1 MMNEGKPTGPLS
13 KSPRLLSKP
22 TGLLLDPKNDY
33 VFKRLFT
40 QAPELLVSL
49 INAIRDREPPIAS
62 LEILNPYIDPQTLS
76 GKHIVLDVLAV
87 DVEGRRF
94 NVEMQVQRHR
104 AWGSRS
110 LYYLAKLLSGQLKSG
125 EGYESLRPV
134 VGIHIID
141 FDYFNVQEVVHA
153 ANAVSGTDRVNGEQ
167 YVWCFALRDRNQPQ
181 ITMGEE
187 LQLHFLELP
196 KALRVLS
203 GPSRENTLRASPEV
217 RSGDGG
223 SGDPG
228 LVSTNFASALAFWV
242 NFLKRWQEDQVMSSM
257 NHPPVQKALNM
268 LRAMSA
274 DEIEQQFAFERERAL
289 LIEQMELHA
298 ARAEGETAG
307 ILKGEAAGILKGKA
321 LGLEEGEAA
330 GILKGE
336 AAGILKGEA
345 AGLQLA
351 LARLI
356 ASGMPEDQARE
367 VLGLARDFG
376 A

>member
-1 MMNEGKPTGPLS
+1 MMNESKPTRPLS

-22 TGLLLDPKNDY
+22 TGPLLDPKNDY

-62 LEILNPYIDPQTLS
+62 LEILNPSIDPQTLC

-134 VGIHIID
+134 VGIHIMD
-141 FDYFNVQEVVHA
+141 FDYFKEQ
-153 ANAVSGTDRVNGEQ
+153 AVIHGAEQPKGSDPLATEQ
-167 YVWCFALRDRNQPQ
+167 YVWCFALCDRDQPQ

-203 GPSRENTLRASPEV
+203 GPSRENTLRAS
-217 RSGDGG
+217 SKAG
-223 SGDPG
+223 SGDARSSDSG

-257 NHPPVQKALNM
+257 DHPPVQKALNM

-298 ARAEGETAG
+298 ARAEGEAAG
-307 ILKGEAAGILKGKA
+307 KAAGILKGKA
-321 LGLEEGEAA
+321 LGLVE
-330 GILKGE
+330 
-336 AAGILKGEA
+336 GEA

-356 ASGMPEDQARE
+356 ASGMPVDQARQIP
-367 VLGLARDFG
+367 GLDECDKEP
-376 A
+376 

>member
-1 MMNEGKPTGPLS
+1 MNEGKATRPLSKPTGPLS
-13 KSPRLLSKP
+13 KP
-22 TGLLLDPKNDY
+22 TGPLLDPKNDY

-49 INAIRDREPPIAS
+49 INAIRDRESPIAS
-62 LEILNPYIDPQTLS
+62 LEILNPSIDPQTLS

-134 VGIHIID
+134 VGIHIMD
-141 FDYFNVQEVVHA
+141 FDYFKEQEVIHA
-153 ANAVSGTDRVNGEQ
+153 VDAFSGTDRVASEQ
-167 YVWCFALRDRNQPQ
+167 YVWCFALRDRDQPQ

-203 GPSRENTLRASPEV
+203 SRPRAKTLRASPEV
-217 RSGDGG
+217 RSGDA
-223 SGDPG
+223 G

-257 NHPPVQKALNM
+257 DHPPVQKALNM

-298 ARAEGETAG
+298 ARAEGEAA
-307 ILKGEAAGILKGKA
+307 GEAAGILKGKA
-321 LGLEEGEAA
+321 LGLDEGEAA
-330 GILKGE
+330 GLK
-336 AAGILKGEA
+336 K
-345 AGLQLA
+345 A
-351 LARLI
+351 LARMI
-356 ASGMPEDQARE
+356 ASGMPEAQARQI
-367 VLGLARDFG
+367 LGLG

>member
-1 MMNEGKPTGPLS
+1 
-13 KSPRLLSKP
+13 
-22 TGLLLDPKNDY
+22 
-33 VFKRLFT
+33 
-40 QAPELLVSL
+40 
-49 INAIRDREPPIAS
+49 
-62 LEILNPYIDPQTLS
+62 
-76 GKHIVLDVLAV
+76 
-87 DVEGRRF
+87 RF

-134 VGIHIID
+134 VGIHIMD
-141 FDYFNVQEVVHA
+141 FDYFNEQDEIGA
-153 ANAVSGTDRVNGEQ
+153 ANAVSGTDRVNGDQ
-167 YVWCFALRDRNQPQ
+167 YVWCFALRDQDQPK

-203 GPSRENTLRASPEV
+203 GPSMENTLRA
-217 RSGDGG
+217 RSEPG
-223 SGDPG
+223 SSDPG
-228 LVSTNFASALAFWV
+228 LVSTNLASALAFWV

-257 NHPPVQKALNM
+257 NNPPVQKALNM

-298 ARAEGETAG
+298 ARAEGEDAG
-307 ILKGEAAGILKGKA
+307 IHKGKA

-330 GILKGE
+330 V
-336 AAGILKGEA
+336 ILKGEA

-356 ASGMPEDQARE
+356 ASGMPVDQARQI
-367 VLGLARDFG
+367 LGLDECDKEP
-376 A
+376 

>member
-22 TGLLLDPKNDY
+22 TGPLLDPKNDY

-104 AWGSRS
+104 AWSSRS

-167 YVWCFALRDRNQPQ
+167 YVWCFALRDRDQPQ

-203 GPSRENTLRASPEV
+203 GPSRENTLSASPEV

-336 AAGILKGEA
+336 AAG
-345 AGLQLA
+345 LQLA

>member
-22 TGLLLDPKNDY
+22 TGPLLDPKNDY

-167 YVWCFALRDRNQPQ
+167 YVWCFALRDRDQPQ

-203 GPSRENTLRASPEV
+203 GPSRENTLRASPEA

>member
-1 MMNEGKPTGPLS
+1 
-13 KSPRLLSKP
+13 
-22 TGLLLDPKNDY
+22 
-33 VFKRLFT
+33 
-40 QAPELLVSL
+40 VSL

-62 LEILNPYIDPQTLS
+62 LEILNPSIDPQTLS

-134 VGIHIID
+134 VGIHIMD
-141 FDYFNVQEVVHA
+141 FDYFKEQ
-153 ANAVSGTDRVNGEQ
+153 AVIHGPEQPNGSEPLATEQ
-167 YVWCFALRDRNQPQ
+167 YVWCFALRDRDQPQ

-217 RSGDGG
+217 RSGDA
-223 SGDPG
+223 G

-257 NHPPVQKALNM
+257 DHPPVQKALNM

-298 ARAEGETAG
+298 ARAEGE
-307 ILKGEAAGILKGKA
+307 AA
-321 LGLEEGEAA
+321 
-330 GILKGE
+330 GE

-345 AGLQLA
+345 AGLQKA

-356 ASGMPEDQARE
+356 ASGMPEDQARQI
-367 VLGLARDFG
+367 LGLVDSE
-376 A
+376 

>member
-104 AWGSRS
+104 AWSSRS

-167 YVWCFALRDRNQPQ
+167 YVWCFALRDRDQPQ

-217 RSGDGG
+217 RSGDAG
-223 SGDPG
+223 SSDPG

>member
-1 MMNEGKPTGPLS
+1 MMNEGKPTGPLSKPTGPLS

-62 LEILNPYIDPQTLS
+62 LEILNPSIDPQTLS

-134 VGIHIID
+134 IGIHIID

-167 YVWCFALRDRNQPQ
+167 YVWCFALRDRDQPQ

-217 RSGDGG
+217 RSGDAG
-223 SGDPG
+223 SSDPG

-307 ILKGEAAGILKGKA
+307 ILKGEAAGILKG
-321 LGLEEGEAA
+321 
-330 GILKGE
+330 
-336 AAGILKGEA
+336 EA